1 MNLANKI
8 TIARIAL
15 VPLLILFLQPYP
27 EWLVQRYGVFGFID
41 RYGVYLATLIFI
53 TAAATDKLDGYV
65 ARTYNQ
71 ITNLGKLLDPLA
83 DKLLIATALIM
94 LVQTDSV
101 QSWAAVVIIG
111 REAVITAIR
120 VMAASKGVVLAA
132 DRYGKWKLVLQVA
145 AIAGVLVQQ
154 FPIMSMNLLPIGS
167 ALMVVAVLLTVYSGV
182 RYMFRNYKLLQLS
195 DA

>member
-15 VPLLILFLQPYP
+15 VPLFMLFLQPFP
-27 EWLVQRYGVFGFID
+27 DWMVRQFGAVAFID
-41 RYGVYLATLIFI
+41 RYGIYLAALLFI
-53 TAAATDKLDGYV
+53 TAAATDKIDGYV

-94 LVQTDSV
+94 LVQTDSIS
-101 QSWAAVVIIG
+101 SWAAVVIIG
-111 REAVITAIR
+111 REAFITAIR
-120 VMAASKGVVLAA
+120 VVAASKGIVLAA

-145 AIAGVLVQQ
+145 AIAAVLIQQ
-154 FPIMSMNLLPIGS
+154 FPIWGAAVYPIGS
-167 ALMVVAVLLTVYSGV
+167 FLMAAAVLLTVYSGFHYV
-182 RYMFRNYKLLQLS
+182 RTNYKQLQLNGV
-195 DA
+195 